1 MNNHIQGIG
10 VKIKFQSHQSQN
22 QLHQRMDTLKPKQQ

>member
-10 VKIKFQSHQSQN
+10 VKIKFQSQN
-22 QLHQRMDTLKPKQQ
+22 QSHQRMDTLKPKQQ